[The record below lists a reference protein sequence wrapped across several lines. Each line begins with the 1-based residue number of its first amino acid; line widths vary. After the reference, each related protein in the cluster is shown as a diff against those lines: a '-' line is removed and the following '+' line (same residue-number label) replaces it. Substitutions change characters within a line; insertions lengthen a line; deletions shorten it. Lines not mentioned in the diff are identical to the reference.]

1 MKTQDSAT
9 FRKYDTTL
17 TQFGETQIGIL
28 CDISLYSYSLSKQYF
43 TSTSQNIIS
52 PNATY
57 KDDISNFI
65 AIRAIPLLANTI
77 SFQFPFPLLPLR
89 YVQST
94 CNCFVFFIG
103 KSINMYTNTLSYIL
117 FWLFGTYIFTFKQIF
132 VLYNFKQQNEV
143 YCLLAK

>member
-28 CDISLYSYSLSKQYF
+28 CDISLYSLSKQYF
-43 TSTSQNIIS
+43 TSTSQNIIL

-89 YVQST
+89 YVHST

-117 FWLFGTYIFTFKQIF
+117 FLLYGSHILRLNRYLP
-132 VLYNFKQQNEV
+132 LYNFKKQNEV
-143 YCLLAK
+143 CYLLAK